1 MAATVSTQLRIRLGN
16 RELANATGDVIESPW
31 QEHHREKVSC
41 GKDFRGDERGHM
53 TKTRMFRWGIMAS
66 LAAAAVT
73 FGGSSAHAQGSM
85 AAPFNKVTVS
95 DEVAKRTLMKA
106 VVNAETA
113 RAIVDACV
121 EWQKAQPGNVSIA
134 IFVLSPT
141 GQIIDSHQMDGVL
154 PIGAETGLMK
164 AKTALYARSSSA
176 AVAQRFK
183 DLDGRLIRLDLGKE
197 EGLSYYF
204 VGGGLPIV
212 VDNQLIGAVGVG
224 GGNADEA
231 CAYQALV
238 KVLGP
243 QPAVAQPMPPA
254 GEGSGQG
261 GGQGGGQGRRQPP
274 PQ

>member
-1 MAATVSTQLRIRLGN
+1 MMKQAGLSRGAMT
-16 RELANATGDVIESPW
+16 LA
-31 QEHHREKVSC
+31 
-41 GKDFRGDERGHM
+41 M
-53 TKTRMFRWGIMAS
+53 
-66 LAAAAVT
+66 AAAALT
-73 FGGSSAHAQGSM
+73 FGNISAWAQG
-85 AAPFNKVTVS
+85 ATPVPLNKVTVS
-95 DEVAKRTLMKA
+95 ADVAKRTLMKA
-106 VVNAETA
+106 VINADTA

-121 EWQKAQPGNVSIA
+121 EWQKAQPGNGSIA

-141 GQIIDSHQMDGVL
+141 GQIVDSHQMDGVL

-176 AVAQRFK
+176 SVAQRFNTV
-183 DLDGRLIRLDLGKE
+183 DGRLIRLDLGKE

-204 VGGGLPIV
+204 VSGGLPIV

-224 GGNADEA
+224 GGNADEQ

-243 QPAVAQPMPPA
+243 QPPLAQAQPPA
-254 GEGSGQG
+254 GAEPAQ
-261 GGQGGGQGRRQPP
+261 RQRP

>member
-1 MAATVSTQLRIRLGN
+1 MMKQ
-16 RELANATGDVIESPW
+16 TG
-31 QEHHREKVSC
+31 
-41 GKDFRGDERGHM
+41 F
-53 TKTRMFRWGIMAS
+53 FRWGMFA
-66 LAAAAVT
+66 LLAVT
-73 FGGSSAHAQGSM
+73 AIAFGNARAWAQG
-85 AAPFNKVTVS
+85 ATPAPFAKVTVS
-95 DEVAKRTLMKA
+95 DDVAKRTLTKA
-106 VVNAETA
+106 VINADTA

-121 EWQKAQPGNVSIA
+121 EWQKAQPNNVTIA

-176 AVAQRFK
+176 AVASRFK
-183 DLDGRLIRLDLGKE
+183 DVDGRLIRLDLGRE
-197 EGLSYYF
+197 QGLSYYF

-224 GGNADEA
+224 GGNADEQ

-243 QPAVAQPMPPA
+243 QPAVAQPQPPA
-254 GEGSGQG
+254 G
-261 GGQGGGQGRRQPP
+261 GGQGGGGGAAGGGGRGGAGGAGGGGGRP
-274 PQ
+274 PQQ